1 MRRPKHLAL
10 SFATL
15 ALTLALASL
24 VVPRAAFPAPQEKDY
39 LSDSESDKI
48 RDADTAALRIKLYIS
63 FAEDRLKKFEYEI
76 HRTVPERRR
85 AEILNA
91 LLNGYSGCVDDA
103 ADQIDV
109 AQEKQQDI
117 REALKMMRA
126 KDKEFLETLQK
137 YEKDG
142 PELDTYRETLE
153 DAIDGTKDAIS
164 DADDAEKQATP
175 GPVRRK
181 PS

>member
-1 MRRPKHLAL
+1 MLYRKQFAL
-10 SFATL
+10 LGA
-15 ALTLALASL
+15 ALLLASVAVARGPL
-24 VVPRAAFPAPQEKDY
+24 PSRQEKDY
-39 LSDSESDKI
+39 LSESEADKI

-76 HRTVPERRR
+76 HRSVPERRR

-91 LLNGYSGCVDDA
+91 LLNGYSACVDDA

-109 AQEKQQDI
+109 AQEKQMDI

-126 KDKEFLETLQK
+126 KNKEFLETLQK
-137 YEKDG
+137 YQKDG
-142 PELDTYRETLE
+142 PELDTYRDTLD
-153 DAIDGTKDAIS
+153 DAIEGTKDALS
-164 DADDAEKQATP
+164 DIDDAEKQATP

>member
-1 MRRPKHLAL
+1 MRCSKQFAL
-10 SFATL
+10 LLATL
-15 ALTLALASL
+15 LLASL
-24 VVPRAAFPAPQEKDY
+24 GVARPPIPSPQDKDY

-48 RDADTAALRIKLYIS
+48 RDADTPALRIKLYIS

-85 AEILNA
+85 GEILNA

-126 KDKEFLETLQK
+126 KNKEFLDTLEK
-137 YEKDG
+137 YDKDG
-142 PELDTYRETLE
+142 PELDTYRDTLE
-153 DAIDGTKDAIS
+153 DAIEGTKDALS
-164 DADDAEKQATP
+164 DIDDAEKEATP

>member
-1 MRRPKHLAL
+1 MRCPKQFAL
-10 SFATL
+10 LLATL
-15 ALTLALASL
+15 LLASL
-24 VVPRAAFPAPQEKDY
+24 AVARPPIPSPQDKDY
-39 LSDSESDKI
+39 LSESESDKI
-48 RDADTAALRIKLYIS
+48 RDADTPALRIKLYIS

-85 AEILNA
+85 GEILNA

-126 KDKEFLETLQK
+126 KNKEFLDTLEK
-137 YEKDG
+137 YDKDG
-142 PELDTYRETLE
+142 PELDTYRDTLE
-153 DAIDGTKDAIS
+153 DAIEGTKDALS
-164 DADDAEKQATP
+164 DIDDAEKEATP

>member
-1 MRRPKHLAL
+1 MLCRKQFAL
-10 SFATL
+10 ICATL
-15 ALTLALASL
+15 MLASATAA
-24 VVPRAAFPAPQEKDY
+24 RAPVPAPQDKDY

-48 RDADTAALRIKLYIS
+48 RDADTPALRIKLYIS
-63 FAEDRLKKFEYEI
+63 FADDRLKKFEYEI

-109 AQEKQQDI
+109 AQEKQLDV
-117 REALKMMRA
+117 REALKIMRA
-126 KDKEFLETLQK
+126 KNKEFLETLQK
-137 YEKDG
+137 YDKDG
-142 PELDTYRETLE
+142 PELDTYRDTLE
-153 DAIDGTKDAIS
+153 DAIDGTKDALS
-164 DADDAEKQATP
+164 DIDDAEKDATP